1 MTILLNMIVLPLA
14 VGILL
19 LLIPD
24 RFKLFK
30 ALSSLI
36 IASFVFYFSIL
47 LFTNKGAQ
55 GLIKL
60 TNSTYC
66 HLDPQGSIYEFISNY
81 FVFRIDDL
89 SKLIALF
96 IGLFTCLI
104 IIYCLT
110 VINRKK
116 HFYNYY
122 AYLMLTLGAS
132 NGAALTDNL
141 MLFFAFWSF
150 LGITLYKLVKGHT
163 KESAQ
168 AAKKSLIMI
177 GGSDALMLI
186 GIGIIWQYHHT
197 INISQLSI
205 FTYNTL
211 PVIAF
216 LTLLI
221 GSFTKAGAF
230 PFHSW
235 IPEFTQRAHATSS
248 AYLPASLDKL
258 LGIYFMYRICNEIFI
273 LNQWLRLLILISGV
287 ATIII
292 GVMMAL
298 VQHNCKKLLG
308 YHAVSQVG
316 YMITGL
322 GLGTPLGIIG
332 GLFHM
337 INNAIYKSGLFL
349 VAGSVKKQ
357 TSKEDIDKLGGL
369 SGKMPITFIT
379 ALIFALSISGIPPLN
394 GFASKWIIYQAII
407 DFGKGSGL
415 ANELWMVWLVLAVI
429 GSALTLASF
438 IKFISGIF
446 LSKSTNKLNTTK
458 EANTLMLIPMII
470 LAIICVIFGVFA
482 TTHIIPYFLKPVVG
496 NATLIGHWD
505 SITVSS
511 LILFSL
517 ILGVIVYAIGI
528 LKNSRREESYLGGEQ
543 LQKDSNH
550 AISEFYDTIKKAPFL
565 SGIYKKAQANK
576 LDIYYLCAD
585 AVRWL
590 NQKLS
595 IVHDGRLPNYAFWL
609 IGGLIIMLLLLI

>member
-1 MTILLNMIVLPLA
+1 MTILLNMVVLPLA
-14 VGILL
+14 VGIFLM
-19 LLIPD
+19 LIPD
-24 RFKLFK
+24 RFKWFK
-30 ALSSLI
+30 ALSSLVI
-36 IASFVFYFSIL
+36 TSFIFYFSIL

-60 TNSTYC
+60 TNSTGC

-89 SKLIALF
+89 SKLIVLF

-110 VINRKK
+110 FINRKK
-116 HFYNYY
+116 RFNNYY
-122 AYLMLTLGAS
+122 AYLMLTFGAS

-141 MLFFAFWSF
+141 MLFFTFWSF

-211 PVIAF
+211 PVLAF

-235 IPEFTQRAHATSS
+235 IPEFTQRAHAPSS

-258 LGIYFMYRICNEIFI
+258 LGIYFMYRICNEVFI
-273 LNQWLRLLILISGV
+273 LNQWLRLFILISGV

-357 TSKEDIDKLGGL
+357 TGKDEVDELGGL
-369 SGKMPITFIT
+369 SGKMPVTFIT

-446 LSKSTNKLNTTK
+446 LSKRNNKLNNTK
-458 EANTLMLIPMII
+458 ESSILMLIPMVI
-470 LAIICVIFGVFA
+470 LALACIGFGVFA
-482 TTHIIPYFLKPVVG
+482 TSHIIPYFLSPVVG
-496 NATLIGHWD
+496 DITLIGEWNAVMVSALLLI
-505 SITVSS
+505 SIIIGV
-511 LILFSL
+511 LI
-517 ILGVIVYAIGI
+517 YAIDI

-550 AISEFYDTIKKAPFL
+550 AISEFYDTIKKAPFF
-565 SGIYKKAQANK
+565 SNIYKKAQANK
-576 LDIYYLCAD
+576 LDIYYLTSHSIQ
-585 AVRWL
+585 WL

-595 IVHDGRLPNYAFWL
+595 VIHDGKLPNYAFWL